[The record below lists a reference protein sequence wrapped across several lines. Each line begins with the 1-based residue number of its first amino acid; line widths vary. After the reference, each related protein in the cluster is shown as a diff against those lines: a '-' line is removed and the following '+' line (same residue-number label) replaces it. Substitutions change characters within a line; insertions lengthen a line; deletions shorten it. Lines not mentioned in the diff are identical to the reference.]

1 MDSYYATLGMPLS
14 VPQDGSICRNGL
26 HKTYQGDTQC
36 EKGWFWMQK
45 LDCAKTFFGDHNVR
59 QNLLYTVTQPVMIW
73 ILIDMVFVILIGKL
87 LLSNHRPASYTDDC
101 KAHFVC
107 INSIIISKYIAGP
120 STYMLG
126 KVIYKNKKK
135 EKVWMWNIVGY
146 PFWCCRCQN

>member
-1 MDSYYATLGMPLS
+1 MESYYATLSMPLS

-36 EKGWFWMQK
+36 EKGWFWLQK
-45 LDCAKTFFGDHNVR
+45 LDCTKTFFWRPQRATKPFRYSHPARSDMD
-59 QNLLYTVTQPVMIW
+59 T
-73 ILIDMVFVILIGKL
+73 DMVFVILIGKL

-107 INSIIISKYIAGP
+107 INSIIISKYIAEP

-135 EKVWMWNIVGY
+135 EKFWMWNLVGY
-146 PFWCCRCQN
+146 PF